1 MTLRRLLT
9 APESRFT
16 ILERV
21 IDGTGY
27 HYSLLS
33 PYLQSMV
40 AAPKRSLIIGVVPDL
55 PASSTMRNI
64 TSHYQTLAILDVGL
78 TLGLSLWPK
87 PMLLDDSFG

>member
-1 MTLRRLLT
+1 
-9 APESRFT
+9 
-16 ILERV
+16 
-21 IDGTGY
+21 
-27 HYSLLS
+27 
-33 PYLQSMV
+33 V